1 MHVNRCYVELRSV
14 SPKPYFVSRGAARE
28 GASGTLARFPMRFAV
43 AAFSFLH
50 AI

>member
-1 MHVNRCYVELRSV
+1 MHVNQRRVDLRSV
-14 SPKPYFVSRGAARE
+14 SPKLYFVSRGAADDRI
-28 GASGTLARFPMRFAV
+28 GTLARFPMRFAV